1 MPYNYLEH
9 TADLGIQGIG
19 ATPQE
24 AFGEGAQAML
34 AAMANVSQVECK
46 QAFPLQCTAPD
57 IPSLFVE
64 WLNEIL
70 YQREVNDALFSSARV
85 IRMEHSDRG
94 WTLEGV
100 ACGEPLDLERHETF
114 IEVKAAT
121 YSGLEYIP
129 GELEYTIQCVL
140 DV

>member
-1 MPYNYLEH
+1 MPYHYLEH

-34 AAMANVSQVECK
+34 ATMANVAKVKCK
-46 QAFPLQCTAPD
+46 QSYPLQCTAPD

-70 YQREVNDALFSSARV
+70 YQREVNDALFGSAHVTRLEQTEKEW
-85 IRMEHSDRG
+85 M
-94 WTLEGV
+94 LEGI
-100 ACGEPLDLERHETF
+100 ACGEPLDPERHETY

-129 GELEYTIQCVL
+129 GEKYTIQCVL

>member
-19 ATPQE
+19 TSPQE
-24 AFGEGAQAML
+24 AFEEGAQAML
-34 AAMANVSQVECK
+34 AAMANIAKVECK
-46 QAFPLQCTAPD
+46 QSYPLRCTAPD

-70 YQREVNDALFSSARV
+70 YQREVNDALLSRAQVTRL
-85 IRMEHSDRG
+85 EHSDSG

-100 ACGEPLDLERHETF
+100 AWGEPLDPARHEAY

-129 GELEYTIQCVL
+129 GEQQYTIQCVL

>member
-19 ATPQE
+19 ATPQK
-24 AFGEGAQAML
+24 AFEEGAQAML
-34 AAMANVSQVECK
+34 AAMADVDKVTC
-46 QAFPLQCTAPD
+46 ARTYPLQCSAPD

-70 YQREVNDALFSSARV
+70 YQREVNDALFCSARV
-85 IRMEHSDRG
+85 ARLEHNDEG
-94 WTLEGV
+94 WTLRGT
-100 ACGEPLDLERHETF
+100 ACGEPLDPARHETYL
-114 IEVKAAT
+114 EVKAAT

-129 GELEYTIQCVL
+129 GKDRHIIQCVL

>member
-24 AFGEGAQAML
+24 AFEEGAQAML
-34 AAMANVSQVECK
+34 AAMANVAKVKCK
-46 QAFPLQCTAPD
+46 QSYPLQCTAPD

-70 YQREVNDALFSSARV
+70 YQREVNDALFGSAQVTRLE
-85 IRMEHSDRG
+85 RSDVE

-100 ACGEPLDLERHETF
+100 ACGEPLDLERHETY

-121 YSGLEYIP
+121 YSGLEYVP
-129 GELEYTIQCVL
+129 REHKYTIQCVL